1 MLTQPTWAQAN
12 PVVSERVHAMP
23 TRWLAEPG
31 WPQPAVLVAH
41 RAVLSHRPRPAR
53 MSLFVASRLVQSPLA
68 STQGIFGPMRLSQ
81 RALHT
86 SSVTR
91 ALTWSKQ
98 PPAKVV
104 SLSEEQDLKQLNQRR
119 NERPISP
126 HLTIYQPQLTWF
138 SSIGHRFTGVG
149 LSAGLYAYAIAYLAA
164 PHAGL
169 GELLSSGS
177 LVDLV
182 SQMPVWAKLA
192 IKAPLAAT
200 FSYHC
205 LNGLRHLSWDW
216 GFFLQLRSSYLAGYT
231 VLAATAA
238 STVGLCML

>member
-1 MLTQPTWAQAN
+1 
-12 PVVSERVHAMP
+12 
-23 TRWLAEPG
+23 
-31 WPQPAVLVAH
+31 
-41 RAVLSHRPRPAR
+41 
-53 MSLFVASRLVQSPLA
+53 MSLFVASRLVHSPLA
-68 STQGIFGPMRLSQ
+68 STQGTMGAMRLAP
-81 RALHT
+81 RTLHT
-86 SSVTR
+86 SPVSR
-91 ALTWSKQ
+91 ALNWSKQ

-104 SLSEEQDLKQLNQRR
+104 SLNEEQDLKQLNQRR

-126 HLTIYQPQLTWF
+126 HLTIYQPQLTWY
-138 SSIGHRFTGVG
+138 SSIANRFTGVG
-149 LSAGLYAYAIAYLAA
+149 MSAGLYAYAIAYLAA
-164 PHAGL
+164 PHVGL

-177 LVDLV
+177 LVELV

-200 FSYHC
+200 FSYHF

-216 GFFLQLRSSYLAGYT
+216 GFFLQLRTSYLAGYT